1 MSQPL
6 RQLALGEARP
16 PSSDQPTNAK
26 LALGWVV
33 VGLCVVSALALTPFW
48 APLLLAAWGA
58 IIARPLYG
66 ALAKRIHRRKGAAAL
81 VTVLLV
87 VAFLTPVLVT
97 LLSLSGAA
105 IDLGH
110 RLLESKSGGEALRSL
125 AEGGDTST
133 LDFRKLDT
141 QQLVQLLQRHGASA
155 WGVAKSLFGAATV
168 LVVGLVVF
176 VAAFYTLLLHGP
188 RLHEWLLIH
197 SPLSRPN
204 FHRFSSAFEEVGRG
218 LLLGVGLTALLQG
231 LVATVGYVVC
241 GVPQPLV
248 LGLVTVFA
256 SLIPSV
262 GSGLVW
268 APVTVGLFVAGRTGT
283 AVLLLVVGCVV
294 SVVDN
299 LARPLLAK
307 LGQLRM
313 HGLLLFMAML
323 GGIAVFGAGGLLLG
337 PLVVRLA
344 VEGLVMLREASPTTF
359 PRA

>member
-1 MSQPL
+1 MSHPL
-6 RQLALGEARP
+6 RQIPLGGGRP
-16 PSSDQPTNAK
+16 PSSDQPTKAK

-33 VGLCVVSALALTPFW
+33 SGLCVVSALALVPFW
-48 APLLLAAWGA
+48 APIVLAAWTA
-58 IIARPLYG
+58 VIARPLHQT
-66 ALAKRIHRRKGAAAL
+66 LAKRIHRRKGAAAL
-81 VTVLLV
+81 MTVLLV
-87 VAFLTPVLVT
+87 VAFLTPVLIT
-97 LLSLSGAA
+97 MLSLSGAA
-105 IDLGH
+105 LDLGH

-125 AEGGDTST
+125 AEGGDASA

-155 WGVAKSLFGAATV
+155 WSVAKSLFGAATV
-168 LVVGLVVF
+168 LVLGVVVF
-176 VAAFYTLLLHGP
+176 VSAFYTFLLQGP
-188 RLHEWLLIH
+188 RLHEWLLVH
-197 SPLSRPN
+197 APLSRGN
-204 FHRFSSAFEEVGRG
+204 FHRFSSVFEEVGRG
-218 LLLGVGLTALLQG
+218 LLLGVGLTAVLQG
-231 LVATVGYVVC
+231 AVATVGYLVC

-268 APVTVGLFVAGRTGT
+268 APVAAGLFMAGRTG
-283 AVLLLVVGCVV
+283 AAVVLLAIGCFV

-299 LARPLLAK
+299 LARPLLSK
-307 LGQLRM
+307 IGQLRM

-344 VEGLVMLREASPTTF
+344 LEGLTMLREASPTSF
-359 PRA
+359 PQA